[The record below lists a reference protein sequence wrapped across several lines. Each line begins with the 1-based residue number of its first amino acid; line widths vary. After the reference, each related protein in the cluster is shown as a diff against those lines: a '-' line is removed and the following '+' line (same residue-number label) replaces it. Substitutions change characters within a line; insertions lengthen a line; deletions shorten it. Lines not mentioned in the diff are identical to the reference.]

1 MQTADVTVR
10 HDYSAPVVDDRE
22 VEIDLI
28 ELFYALLRSYKL
40 ILAFVFAVTLLAGIY
55 TKYIA
60 VPMYES
66 TAKLYV
72 LNSRDSAIN
81 LSDLQI
87 GSYLTND
94 YQQVFKTW
102 EVHEQVRQN
111 LGLDYSYRKLESMLR
126 VENPA
131 NTRILQLTVRSDS
144 PDEAKAMANEYANV
158 AQQYI
163 SETMQTEKPS
173 ILSVALKPLSPS
185 SPSLSKNLMIGFML
199 GLLIPCAIVFIRFI
213 SDDKIKTT
221 EDITK
226 YAGLSTLAVVPMRG
240 KMEMVKK
247 ASQNA
252 RKKAPGAAARAR
264 HSAKAVPPT
273 PAKANKGAEESK

>member
-1 MQTADVTVR
+1 MQTDVTVR
-10 HDYSAPVVDDRE
+10 RDHAVSVVDDNE

-72 LNSRDSAIN
+72 LNSKDSAIN

-111 LGLDYSYRKLESMLR
+111 LGLNYSYQKMASMLR

-131 NTRILQLTVRSDS
+131 NTRILQLTIRSDS

-158 AQQYI
+158 AQKYI

-173 ILSVALKPLSPS
+173 ILSVALKPLNPS
-185 SPSLSKNLMIGFML
+185 SPSLSKNLVIGFML

-226 YAGLSTLAVVPMRG
+226 YTGLSTLAVVPMRG
-240 KMEMVKK
+240 KMEIMKNVPPK
-247 ASQNA
+247 A
-252 RKKAPGAAARAR
+252 RKKAPSAAVRTR
-264 HSAKAVPPT
+264 RSTKAAS
-273 PAKANKGAEESK
+273 PAPKTANKGVEESK